1 MPLSLPCY
9 LFTFL
14 FFYTPLILLS
24 ALFSYL
30 LVIPRSVFLFYHF
43 ILLFTSSSASSAKGT
58 DCTDVLG
65 LFFQKILVTGIF
77 MHISFMHTCGLF
89 LSLTPF
95 FFYSYKTSISSLTNP
110 QTQDADRNLKTFP
123 VISLMFEGR
132 QKEAHR

>member
-1 MPLSLPCY
+1 MPLSLLCY

-14 FFYTPLILLS
+14 FFYTPLIILS

-30 LVIPRSVFLFYHF
+30 LVIPRSIFLFYHF
-43 ILLFTSSSASSAKGT
+43 IHLFTSSSAGSAKGT

-77 MHISFMHTCGLF
+77 MHISFMYTCGLF

-95 FFYSYKTSISSLTNP
+95 YFLFLQNIHFLSYQPPSTRRRPKLENASL
-110 QTQDADRNLKTFP
+110 
-123 VISLMFEGR
+123 
-132 QKEAHR
+132 